1 LRKLYGAGEVPIVA
15 ADGSGANAINNAIG
29 VRMRD
34 EPMSPPRL
42 CAAIDQQEP
51 VRRAAV
57 AVAPSLRGAAGAA
70 AISAATLRSQ

>member
-1 LRKLYGAGEVPIVA
+1 MEAV
-15 ADGSGANAINNAIG
+15 ANAINNTIG

-51 VRRAAV
+51 VRAGGRV
-57 AVAPSLRGAAGAA
+57 AVAPSL
-70 AISAATLRSQ
+70 

>member
-51 VRRAAV
+51 VRRAAE
-57 AVAPSLRGAAGAA
+57 
-70 AISAATLRSQ
+70 

>member
-1 LRKLYGAGEVPIVA
+1 LGARCLRKMYGAGEVPIVA

-51 VRRAAV
+51 VRRAAE
-57 AVAPSLRGAAGAA
+57 
-70 AISAATLRSQ
+70 